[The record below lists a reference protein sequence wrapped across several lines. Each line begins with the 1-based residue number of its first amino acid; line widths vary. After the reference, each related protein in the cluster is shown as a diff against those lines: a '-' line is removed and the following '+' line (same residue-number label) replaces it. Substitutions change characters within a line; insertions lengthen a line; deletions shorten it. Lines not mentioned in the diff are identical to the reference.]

1 MTKAGP
7 HQALPFLN
15 QILWLHVRG
24 QFLSILLYLERI
36 ERLKFFRLPKQV
48 YTFIPM
54 LQNELG

>member
-24 QFLSILLYLERI
+24 QFLSILLYL
-36 ERLKFFRLPKQV
+36 LK
-48 YTFIPM
+48 I
-54 LQNELG
+54 